1 MRAFHFLASIL
12 AAAML
17 AFAAAGVQSASFDP
31 EGKYEL
37 VKPPQPTDTP
47 GKVEVVDVFWYGCP
61 HCFRFLPV
69 MEEFEK
75 SKPEYVEIRRMP
87 AIFRDSWVA
96 HARAYYTA
104 RLLGIAEQVHRPIF
118 DAIHVEGRALDTEES
133 LMKFFEDFGVSNE
146 EFRQTYASFAVDSLV
161 RKSRVM
167 QQRYGVRGTPSV
179 IVNGKYRVSGSLAGS
194 FENMV
199 KVIAALAEREH
210 ESQVAAR

>member
-1 MRAFHFLASIL
+1 MRPSRFALIVAAAAIGLAAVAVRSASI
-12 AAAML
+12 
-17 AFAAAGVQSASFDP
+17 DP

-37 VKPPQPTDTP
+37 VQPPQPTDTP

-61 HCFRFLPV
+61 HCFDFLPV

-87 AIFRDSWVA
+87 AIFRDSWVP

-104 RLLGIAEQVHRPIF
+104 RLLGVVEKVHRPIF
-118 DAIHVEGRALDTEES
+118 EAIHLEGRDLDTEES
-133 LMKFFEDFGVSNE
+133 LMTLFERFGVGND
-146 EFRQTYASFAVDSLV
+146 EFRQTYHSFAVESLV

-179 IVNGKYRVSGSLAGS
+179 IVNGKYRVSASLARGY
-194 FENMV
+194 ENMI
-199 KVIAALAEREH
+199 KVIAALAEKEH
-210 ESQVAAR
+210 ESTVAAR